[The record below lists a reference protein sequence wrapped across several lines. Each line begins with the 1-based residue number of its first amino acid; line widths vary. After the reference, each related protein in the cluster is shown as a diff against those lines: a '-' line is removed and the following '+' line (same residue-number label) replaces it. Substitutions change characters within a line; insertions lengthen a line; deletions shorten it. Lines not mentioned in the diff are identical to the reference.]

1 MNQELT
7 TTNVWLAILALVS
20 LAEFLMI
27 LAAAVVGFKLY
38 RRATALLNRAES
50 AYVVPIAAK
59 VEAVVAEA
67 QHVVE
72 RAQHLEER
80 VRVMVMR
87 VEDMAGRVGSV
98 AQHAW
103 PVLGT
108 WRAVS
113 AAVRA
118 FRGNGEAHDVRDASS
133 ASVGT
138 GSAAGRR
145 VR

>member
-7 TTNVWLAILALVS
+7 TLNVWLAILALVS

-27 LAAAVVGFKLY
+27 VAAGVIGFRLY
-38 RRATALLNRAES
+38 RRISDVVGRAES
-50 AYVVPIAAK
+50 AYIAPVAAK
-59 VEAVVAEA
+59 AEAVVAEA
-67 QHVVE
+67 QVVVG
-72 RAQHLEER
+72 RLRHLEER
-80 VRVMVMR
+80 ARGMVMH

-113 AAVRA
+113 AALHA
-118 FRGNGEAHDVRDASS
+118 FRGNGEARDTQHS
-133 ASVGT
+133 SVGFRDT
-138 GSAAGRR
+138 PSTQ